1 MFDFISK
8 YFAKKT
14 NSIESKHPKI
24 SSKQDVEFA
33 FKMHDM
39 VKAINNS
46 SNEDKLKSLETLKR
60 AGHISES
67 EFLEASRSIA
77 RN

>member
-1 MFDFISK
+1 MFHFISK
-8 YFAKKT
+8 FFSKKSDT
-14 NSIESKHPKI
+14 KRPQVN
-24 SSKQDVEFA
+24 SKQDVEFA

-46 SNEDKLKSLETLKR
+46 SNEDKLKSLETLKS

-67 EFLEASRSIA
+67 EFLEARKSLI
-77 RN
+77 NYM